1 MGDQSPLPS
10 RPLWASVAD
19 GFYVGSRDGS
29 FLGYIDRQADGA
41 WRAFDTASRPLG
53 DYEDHHRAMDAVSGA
68 EAVGAAPADAH
79 VRQGDAG

>member
-29 FLGYIDRQADGA
+29 FLGYIDRQADGV
-41 WRAFDTASRPLG
+41 WRAFDAASRSIG
-53 DYEDHHRAMDAVSGA
+53 NYADHHLAMAAVTSI
-68 EAVGAAPADAH
+68 ETVGAHPSSTDT
-79 VRQGDAG
+79 RQGDAG